1 MYPNKVFKIFNV
13 STPLAISFFFDVK
26 WLTCPVRVFFG
37 TKFSKLSH
45 IHVLILK
52 MTTFFFKKKK
62 KEKRKKK
69 KGSGRGNPHGPFGGD
84 SPHLA
89 TSQIGAVEPHSSLMG
104 VDRPPPWPN
113 GGGRTTLMGCRG
125 GSPPH
130 FDQMVVDRASHW
142 SNGGGHPFFFLK

>member
-1 MYPNKVFKIFNV
+1 MAHMPCTCIFRYKIFKI
-13 STPLAISFFFDVK
+13 ISY
-26 WLTCPVRVFFG
+26 TRVN
-37 TKFSKLSH
+37 SQNDH
-45 IHVLILK
+45 I
-52 MTTFFFKKKK
+52 FFKKKK